1 MEKKQTNV
9 NIDNIQQ
16 IQQSIQ
22 SIVHDIE
29 KEKINLRIFQERYA
43 KKLREYNEI
52 LGKPV
57 PLTKEQKLK
66 RMKEKLESLKKR
78 QIFSPNYGRK
88 IRFVSPEDEI
98 KTLKKSTSL
107 NEIKLNDIKTGVN
120 RQALINDRILNEIN
134 EIRRDKVHLQTK
146 LSKIEEKNE
155 EIEKSLEKLIKKNKE
170 NTKKLKYSD
179 LKKSRN
185 YGLSLEEK
193 FKSDRDTLEDKFHKI
208 IAANIRK
215 ERIRNSELSKQR
227 LMNAAIADHV
237 RKKTNDTSNQEKKE
251 DQDDI
256 QDRMPI
262 LDVLLEKWTYIL
274 KYKKNMIN
282 KYIYNSSQIKNT
294 FDKLILFLGLE
305 KYEELP
311 IIYEKDDIQMAKID
325 ELLSKTINDVDEL
338 KAKKELLEKQIQI
351 LSEKKNNDNINK
363 EEYVKEKKS
372 NVDTLKKLN
381 DELVEEIT
389 KKRLLFSD
397 MEEST
402 FNFLKK
408 MENTYLADFVVK
420 KMNVKENSKLNE
432 NNVIDYLGSVYCY
445 IQLINDFNDNVQN
458 KKMLKENLDKSY
470 SDNKNIDNLQKEIKI
485 KLSKFSY
492 NNCINKLKID
502 IKQKPSFD
510 EIIKRLANDIVDEV
524 NNNYDSYVELNTNQV
539 NTDNKKSSKNL
550 RYQQDGS

>member
-1 MEKKQTNV
+1 MEKKKTNI

-29 KEKINLRIFQERYA
+29 KEKINLRIFQERYT
-43 KKLREYNEI
+43 KKLTEYNEI

-78 QIFSPNYGRK
+78 KIFSSNYGLK

-155 EIEKSLEKLIKKNKE
+155 EIEKSLEKLMKKNKE

-193 FKSDRDTLEDKFHKI
+193 FKSDRDILEDKYHKI
-208 IAANIRK
+208 IAENIRK
-215 ERIRNSELSKQR
+215 ERLRNSELSKQR

-237 RKKTNDTSNQEKKE
+237 RKNTKDTSNQEKKE
-251 DQDDI
+251 DQEDI

-294 FDKLILFLGLE
+294 FDKLISFLGLE
-305 KYEELP
+305 NYEELP

-363 EEYVKEKKS
+363 EEYIKEKKT
-372 NVDTLKKLN
+372 NVDNLKKLN
-381 DELVEEIT
+381 DELMDEIT
-389 KKRLLFSD
+389 RKRLLFSD
-397 MEEST
+397 MEECT

-408 MENTYLADFVVK
+408 MENTYLADFAVK
-420 KMNVKENSKLNE
+420 KMIVKENSKLNE
-432 NNVIDYLGSVYCY
+432 NNVIDYLGSVYCF

-470 SDNKNIDNLQKEIKI
+470 SDNKNIENLQKEIKI

-524 NNNYDSYVELNTNQV
+524 NNNYDNYVELNANQG
-539 NTDNKKSSKNL
+539 NPDNKKSSNNF
-550 RYQQDGS
+550 RYQQDGA